1 MWIGS
6 LKRQNPKNLA
16 GPFTKKDKGQLVDH
30 LRILILR
37 QKRYFG
43 VGYLTDGHRIQFFK
57 LTITDDTLSLRST
70 DLMFLP
76 KDGGKVLSQFLMSK
90 DLSLFGF
97 SMPTILWK
105 QQVIPNSNPTPK
117 S

>member
-6 LKRQNPKNLA
+6 LKKQNSSNPT
-16 GPFTKKDKGQLVDH
+16 GPFAKKDKGQLVDH

-37 QKRYFG
+37 QKRDFG
-43 VGYLTDGHRIQFFK
+43 VGYLTDGYRIQFFK
-57 LTITDDTLSLRST
+57 LTITDDTLSLRNT

-76 KDGGKVLSQFLMSK
+76 NDGGKVLSQFLMSK

-97 SMPTILWK
+97 SLPTIRWK